1 MLSDTIGK
9 SDENGFKV
17 KTVKHLEHSESDVQ
31 TKLVQQSI
39 LIDDYEKNPTLEFES
54 LGYTIANIIKNTQPR
69 FTIGIYG
76 EWGTGKTTLMKA
88 VEASLNDES
97 NQRQKTLC
105 IWFNAWRFE
114 REERLAI
121 TALLKSI
128 AFSMQGHEKFDT
140 LSKIIFRGLTILGK
154 EVEQKMILDA
164 LVKESG
170 VNELIDKRIQF
181 FNQVEKR
188 SIYFEGINEIRKEMQ
203 KIRQM
208 ENSEDIRVV
217 VFIDDLDRCSSSKA
231 LEVLESIKV
240 FLDIDGFVYVVG
252 LSHKTVIKLITQ
264 AYDETGIRGEDYIKK
279 IIQIPIRIPKWSPDS
294 IINLMETN
302 LLPQLNEDYAKFLRQ
317 NARIISR
324 VINENPRQLKRFIN
338 NVIIAFETFASK
350 QKADTWVVDE
360 IFLAQIV
367 KSEWAEFYT
376 EFSREKHFR
385 EFVKLILDTREGELK
400 KFFTYIEQP
409 KDEDPFAQKAER
421 ERNLSKFM
429 QRTGTLI
436 TKRQL
441 EIISEFDFEVWNFFT
456 EFQDILFNIKK
467 WKEIDHITE
476 IVEEIPYDLN
486 FSGRQSQVS
495 DTSLTKNL

>member
-1 MLSDTIGK
+1 MSDTIEK
-9 SDENGFKV
+9 NDTSEFIV
-17 KTVKHLEHSESDVQ
+17 KTVNRSEIKESDMQ
-31 TKLVQQSI
+31 EKSAQQSI

-128 AFSMQGHEKFDT
+128 AFAMQGHEKFDN

-188 SIYFEGINEIRKEMQ
+188 SIYFEGVNEIRKEMQ
-203 KIRQM
+203 KIRKM
-208 ENSEDIRVV
+208 ENSDDTRVV

-240 FLDIDGFVYVVG
+240 FLDIEGFVYVVG
-252 LSHKTVIKLITQ
+252 LSHKTVIKLISQ
-264 AYDETGIRGEDYIKK
+264 AYDQTGVRGEDYIKK

-302 LLPQLNEDYAKFLRQ
+302 LLPQLNDDYAKFLRQ

-350 QKADTWVVDE
+350 QKADTWIVDE

-367 KSEWAEFYT
+367 KSEWAEFYK

-400 KFFTYIEQP
+400 KFFTYIETP
-409 KDEDPFAQKAER
+409 KDDDPFVQKAER
-421 ERNLSKFM
+421 ERTISKFM

-476 IVEEIPYDLN
+476 IVEEIPYDLS
-486 FSGRQSQVS
+486 FSNRQSQVNGA
-495 DTSLTKNL
+495 NLAKDL

>member
-1 MLSDTIGK
+1 MEKNEEEYII
-9 SDENGFKV
+9 
-17 KTVKHLEHSESDVQ
+17 KTRGHADVNKADK
-31 TKLVQQSI
+31 TERMPPQSI

-76 EWGTGKTTLMKA
+76 EWGTGKTTLMKS
-88 VEASLNDES
+88 VEASLNDQTI
-97 NQRQKTLC
+97 QRQEILC
-105 IWFNAWRFE
+105 VWFNAWRFE

-128 AFSMQGHEKFDT
+128 AFAMQGHEKFDG

-170 VNELIDKRIQF
+170 VNELIEKRIQF

-188 SIYFEGINEIRKEMQ
+188 SIYFEGVNEVRKEMQ
-203 KIRQM
+203 RIRQM
-208 ENSEDIRVV
+208 ENAQDIRIV

-264 AYDETGIRGEDYIKK
+264 AYDETGVKGEDYIKK

-302 LLPQLNEDYAKFLRQ
+302 LLPQLNDDYAKFLRQ

-367 KSEWAEFYT
+367 KSEWAEFYD

-409 KDEDPFAQKAER
+409 KDEDPLIQKAER

-429 QRTGTLI
+429 QRTGSLI

-476 IVEEIPYDLN
+476 VVEEIPYELS
-486 FSGRQSQVS
+486 FSNKQNNKEESS
-495 DTSLTKNL
+495 LAKDT